1 MRSSPIRFVA
11 AVPRVAAIALLL
23 AAGAMPQARAQSVY
37 PAPTRALEDAIES
50 HTEEVLLPISQ
61 PGTLTFR
68 NCVEPCK
75 LRTLELTAQST
86 LWVGIEPVTLADF
99 LAHIRRSGPQS
110 LTVFRQPG
118 KTAITRLVVIG
129 QFQ

>member
-1 MRSSPIRFVA
+1 
-11 AVPRVAAIALLL
+11 
-23 AAGAMPQARAQSVY
+23 MPQARAQSVY
-37 PAPTRALEDAIES
+37 PAPTRALEDVVES
-50 HTEEVLLPISQ
+50 YTEEVLLPLSQ

-86 LWVGIEPVTLADF
+86 FWVGASPVSLADF
-99 LAHIRRSGPQS
+99 TAYIHRTGPQS